1 MSVIMRFGTRR
12 AILCGARWKAADPS
26 LERVLNDATK
36 VWLRE
41 TGGPAIGDRD
51 PDFTTALKVG
61 VECGGAMHRHA
72 SPANGYA
79 REVYL
84 RARQL
89 SMFE

>member
-26 LERVLNDATK
+26 LERALNEATAA
-36 VWLRE
+36 WLRE
-41 TGGPAIGDRD
+41 TGGPELGDRD
-51 PDFTTALKVG
+51 PDFTTALKIG
-61 VECGGAMHRHA
+61 LARGGCMHRHA
-72 SPANGYA
+72 APENGMA

-89 SMFE
+89 PMFE